1 MDAITLTPLPA
12 HFSATVT
19 PPGSKSLTNRALIL
33 AALADGASHITNILV
48 AEDTRVMLDGLQ
60 QLGFTIETD
69 RASVTVH
76 GLGGKIPASR
86 ADLSCG
92 NSGTTI
98 RFLTALCAL
107 GNGEFRL
114 DGDARMRQ
122 RPIGPLV
129 DLLTPLGA
137 QITYEISPGRPP
149 ITVHA
154 SGLTGGEASFSSK
167 QSSQFLSAALM
178 AAPCARGPVTIN
190 LTEEPTSWPYVQ
202 MTIELMARFGI
213 GIEPAAGA
221 LRTLRT
227 TPEPYHP
234 ADYTVGPDASAATYF
249 LAAAA
254 ISPGARVTISGLGS
268 GSLQGD
274 AAFASVL
281 ARMGAIVD
289 SSTGAITVTGDT
301 LNGIDV
307 DMADMP
313 DAAMTLAAVSLF
325 ASGTTTIRGLHTL
338 PLKETDRLAALQ
350 AELSK
355 LGASVDA
362 TSDTLRIIPPDTIK
376 PAEVETYGDHRMAM
390 SFAVVGTRVA
400 GITVRDPNCVAKTYP
415 GFWQDL
421 EKLRA

>member
-1 MDAITLTPLPA
+1 
-12 HFSATVT
+12 
-19 PPGSKSLTNRALIL
+19 
-33 AALADGASHITNILV
+33 
-48 AEDTRVMLDGLQ
+48 MLDGLQ
-60 QLGFTIETD
+60 QLGFTIEID
-69 RASVTVH
+69 GASVTVH
-76 GLGGKIPASR
+76 GQGGTSPVSR
-86 ADLSCG
+86 ADIFCG

-107 GNGEFRL
+107 GNGDFRL
-114 DGDARMRQ
+114 DGDVRMRQ

-137 QITYEISPGRPP
+137 RITYESSPECPP
-149 ITVHA
+149 ITVHS

-190 LTEEPTSWPYVQ
+190 LTEDRTSWPYVQ
-202 MTIELMARFGI
+202 MTIELMTRFGVTVA
-213 GIEPAAGA
+213 IEPVTDAP
-221 LRTLRT
+221 RTLRT
-227 TPEPYHP
+227 TPSLYH
-234 ADYTVGPDASAATYF
+234 ATDYTVEPDASAATYF

-254 ISPGARVTISGLGS
+254 ISPGSRVTISGLGS

-274 AAFASVL
+274 AAFCSVL

-289 SSTGAITVTGDT
+289 STPDAITVTGAT
-301 LNGIDV
+301 LNGIDI
-307 DMADMP
+307 DMANMP

-325 ASGTTTIRGLHTL
+325 ASGATTIHGLHTL

-362 TSDTLRIIPPDTIK
+362 TSDTLRIIPPGTIL
-376 PAEVETYGDHRMAM
+376 PAEIETYGDHRMAM
-390 SFAVVGTRVA
+390 SFAVVGTSVA
-400 GITVRDPNCVAKTYP
+400 GITIRDPNCVAKTYP

-421 EKLRA
+421 EELRD